1 MITDIIEDSAYKDLV
16 QKQIYEIIDYL
27 LINNEEFS
35 VTANLDGLVFEPEI
49 PDTIKKN
56 FAKFTMFSLVNY
68 TFSTVNLTETHLSF
82 EAGFGEENFGSKV
95 TIPLFA
101 IFQIIINESIL
112 FINPTATVEKYF
124 LEQNNTDQ
132 KSRSRNAFLKH
143 L

>member
-1 MITDIIEDSAYKDLV
+1 
-16 QKQIYEIIDYL
+16 
-27 LINNEEFS
+27 
-35 VTANLDGLVFEPEI
+35 
-49 PDTIKKN
+49 
-56 FAKFTMFSLVNY
+56 MFSLVNY
-68 TFSTVNLTETHLSF
+68 TFSTVNLTENHISF

>member
-68 TFSTVNLTETHLSF
+68 TFSTVNLTENHISF

>member
-68 TFSTVNLTETHLSF
+68 TFSTVNLTENHISF

-143 L
+143 P